1 MRVRWF
7 TTIFT
12 ASLLEM
18 DRLQAAPCVLEV
30 GADESPVAV
39 IRRGFA
45 AEKDRWHREES
56 GADLLFDL
64 PLGHELQ
71 EAPLVVLPAPL
82 PFLVGV
88 EHVLGRRQ
96 QGLMEILSAA
106 DLAQE
111 EGKVVALGKPGQLR
125 RVVQPHVDKAP
136 DPGASQRSEEVR
148 GGSLRKT
155 DRVDFHC
162 LTSSSGN
169 SVSWLP
175 ARRGASVAPNSSSR
189 CRLPSARMCSTVVPL
204 AARTRPI
211 RSRRWQPAGSSSAHI
226 AATRY
231 FPIPCSSR
239 VIPSRN
245 RGDSATRS

>member
-12 ASLLEM
+12 AGLLEV
-18 DRLQAAPCVLEV
+18 DRLQVAPRVLEV
-30 GADESPVAV
+30 GADEPPVAV

-45 AEKDRWHREES
+45 AEKDGRHREES
-56 GADLLFDL
+56 GADPLFDP

-82 PFLVGV
+82 SFLVGV
-88 EHVLGRRQ
+88 EHVLGRGK
-96 QGLMEILSAA
+96 QGLVQILGAA
-106 DLAQE
+106 DLVQE

-125 RVVQPHVDKAP
+125 GVVEPHVDKAP
-136 DPGASQRSEEVR
+136 DAGASQRSEEVR
-148 GGSLRKT
+148 GGSFRKT
-155 DRVDFHC
+155 DRIDFHS

-175 ARRGASVAPNSSSR
+175 ARRGASVAPSSSSR

-211 RSRRWQPAGSSSAHI
+211 RSRRWQRAGSSSAHI
-226 AATRY
+226 AATLY
-231 FPIPCSSR
+231 LWIPCSSR
-239 VIPSRN
+239 AIPSRN
-245 RGDSATRS
+245 RGDCA

>member
-1 MRVRWF
+1 MRVRWL
-7 TTIFT
+7 TTILT

-18 DRLQAAPCVLEV
+18 DRLQVAPRILEV
-30 GADESPVAV
+30 GADEPPVAV

-45 AEKDRWHREES
+45 AEKDRRHREES

-96 QGLMEILSAA
+96 QGLVQILGAA

-111 EGKVVALGKPGQLR
+111 EGEVVTLGKPGQLR
-125 RVVQPHVDKAP
+125 GVVEPHVDKAP
-136 DPGASQRSEEVR
+136 DPGTSQRSEEVR
-148 GGSLRKT
+148 GGSFRKT
-155 DRVDFHC
+155 DRIDFHSR
-162 LTSSSGN
+162 TSTSGN
-169 SVSWLP
+169 SVSWPP
-175 ARRGASVAPNSSSR
+175 ACRGTSVAPNSSSG
-189 CRLPSARMCSTVVPL
+189 CRLPSARTCSTVVPL

-226 AATRY
+226 AATLY
-231 FPIPCSSR
+231 LWIPCSSR
-239 VIPSRN
+239 AIPCRN

>member
-12 ASLLEM
+12 AGLLEV
-18 DRLQAAPCVLEV
+18 DRLQVTPRILEV

-45 AEKDRWHREES
+45 AEKDRWHREE
-56 GADLLFDL
+56 GRTDPLFDL

-88 EHVLGRRQ
+88 EHVLRRRQ
-96 QGLMEILSAA
+96 QGLVQILGAA
-106 DLAQE
+106 DLVQE
-111 EGKVVALGKPGQLR
+111 EGKVVTLGKAGQLR
-125 RVVQPHVDKAP
+125 RVVEAHVDKAP
-136 DPGASQRSEEVR
+136 DPGASQRSEEVG
-148 GGSLRKT
+148 GGSFRKT
-155 DRVDFHC
+155 DRVDFHSR
-162 LTSSSGN
+162 TSSSGN

-175 ARRGASVAPNSSSR
+175 ARRGASVAPNSSSG
-189 CRLPSARMCSTVVPL
+189 CKLPSARMCNTVVPL

-226 AATRY
+226 AATLY

-239 VIPSRN
+239 ARPARN
-245 RGDSATRS
+245 RGDS

>member
-1 MRVRWF
+1 
-7 TTIFT
+7 
-12 ASLLEM
+12 M
-18 DRLQAAPCVLEV
+18 DRLQVAPRVLEV
-30 GADESPVAV
+30 GADEPPVAV
-39 IRRGFA
+39 VRRGLA
-45 AEKDRWHREES
+45 AEKDRRHREKS
-56 GADLLFDL
+56 GADPLFNP

-88 EHVLGRRQ
+88 EHDLGRRQ
-96 QGLMEILSAA
+96 QGLVQILGAA
-106 DLAQE
+106 DLVQE
-111 EGKVVALGKPGQLR
+111 EGKVVTLGKPGQLR
-125 RVVQPHVDKAP
+125 RVVEPHVDKAP
-136 DPGASQRSEEVR
+136 DAGASQRPEEVR
-148 GGSLRKT
+148 GGSFRKT
-155 DRVDFHC
+155 DRVDFHS
-162 LTSSSGN
+162 LTSSSGY

-175 ARRGASVAPNSSSR
+175 ARWGASVAPNSSSR

-204 AARTRPI
+204 AARTPPI

>member
-7 TTIFT
+7 TTIFPPG
-12 ASLLEM
+12 LLQV
-18 DRLQAAPCVLEV
+18 DRLQVAPCVLEV
-30 GADESPVAV
+30 GADEPPVAV
-39 IRRGFA
+39 IRRGLA
-45 AEKDRWHREES
+45 AEKDCRHSEER
-56 GADLLFDL
+56 GADLLFDP

-82 PFLVGV
+82 PFLVGA

-96 QGLMEILSAA
+96 QGLVEILGTA
-106 DLAQE
+106 DLVQE
-111 EGKVVALGKPGQLR
+111 EGKVVTLGKPGQLR
-125 RVVQPHVDKAP
+125 GVVEPHVDKAP

-148 GGSLRKT
+148 GGSFRKT
-155 DRVDFHC
+155 DRVDFHS

-169 SVSWLP
+169 SVSWPP
-175 ARRGASVAPNSSSR
+175 ACRGASVTPNSSSG
-189 CRLPSARMCSTVVPL
+189 CKLPSARMCNTVVPL

-231 FPIPCSSR
+231 LWIPCSSR
-239 VIPSRN
+239 AIPSKN
-245 RGDSATRS
+245 KDDCA